1 MSLKFDFKIDE
12 MTRKWEVKLNAIHFK
27 SKNPKEITIFMH
39 GNYGNIEHFN
49 SIIKPILDLNY
60 DLLIYDYRGYG
71 KSSGKI
77 KSEKEF

>member
-1 MSLKFDFKIDE
+1 
-12 MTRKWEVKLNAIHFK
+12 
-27 SKNPKEITIFMH
+27 MH

-49 SIIKPILDLNY
+49 SITKSILDLNY

-77 KSEKEF
+77 RSEKEFLSDANLALDYALKHYKKARLLYWI